1 LVQKPLSLLAVGLLL
16 VLACGHI
23 LADEGMWPLYDL
35 HKLPFDSLKAQGLML
50 EPNQIYNPKG
60 GGICDAVVRVGA
72 TGSFVSPNGLII
84 TNHHVAYGAVQK
96 QSSVEQNL
104 IADGFYAA
112 TRGEEIPAIGYNA
125 YVTLAMDD
133 MTERVLAEINDS
145 MTDFERY
152 QAIDKITKEIVKE
165 AEKGRDVKCR
175 LAKMFGGKQYILYTR
190 FKIRDIRI
198 VYVPPA
204 SIGKYGGDIDNWM
217 WPRHTGDFS
226 FLRAY
231 VAPDGSTAEYSEEN
245 VPYQSKTYLPIS
257 SAGVKDGDF
266 AMIIGFPGRTSRYAS
281 SYYID
286 DLINYYYPNFICMFE
301 DVLELI
307 KEAGARDSS
316 VAIRLASMDAGIN
329 NGLKNSYAM
338 LEGFTKA
345 GILQNKIKDEK
356 LLAEF
361 VNAAANL
368 KKKYASVLPS
378 LDSLYRERRKTR
390 EKDFILG
397 SLGWADFLSMSNG
410 IYKWAVEREKNDME
424 RERGYQDRDSI
435 STREWLEDAQINL
448 VPSFDKDVLKYFIKK
463 AFDLPQGQKIEAI
476 EKIFAGEEGTQREAH
491 LDEYLDNLYG
501 NTAIGDLDQRMKMFG
516 MSKKELEELG
526 DPSIDLA
533 IALKP
538 ERDEQVERRKT
549 FSGASTRLEPKLIA
563 SYAEWKG
570 DELYPD
576 ANGTMRFNYGSVR
589 SYVPRDAVR
598 YNYIT
603 SLSGVM
609 EKETGEDPFMVPE
622 ELKQAHAARD
632 FGRYADAVIN
642 DIPVNFLTT
651 NDGTGGNSGSPI
663 INGRGELIGLDF
675 DGNYEAVA
683 ADYLY
688 IPELARSIVVDI
700 RYVLFVIDKVYHL
713 EGLLNELT
721 VH

>member
-1 LVQKPLSLLAVGLLL
+1 MGLLL
-16 VLACGHI
+16 ILASGYTS
-23 LADEGMWPLYDL
+23 ADEGMWPLYDL

-50 EPNQIYNPKG
+50 EPDQIYNPQG
-60 GGICDAVVRVGA
+60 GGICDAVVRIGA

-96 QSSVEQNL
+96 QSSVERNL
-104 IADGFYAA
+104 ITEGFYAP
-112 TRGEEIPAIGYNA
+112 TWSEEIPAIGYNI
-125 YVTLAMDD
+125 YITLAIDD
-133 MTERVLAEINDS
+133 MTDRVLTDLDDS
-145 MTDFERY
+145 MTDLERY
-152 QAIDKITKEIVKE
+152 RAIDRVTKEIIRE
-165 AEKGRDVKCR
+165 AEADRDVECR
-175 LAKMFGGKQYILYTR
+175 LAKMFGGKQYVLYNY

-231 VAPDGSTAEYSEEN
+231 VAPDGSSAEYAEDN

-257 SAGVKDGDF
+257 SAGVKDGDL
-266 AMIIGFPGRTSRYAS
+266 AMIIGFPRSTSRYAS
-281 SYYID
+281 SYHVD
-286 DLINYYYPNFICMFE
+286 DLVNYYYPDRIRMYE
-301 DVLELI
+301 DLLELI
-307 KEAGARDSS
+307 KQAGTRDSS
-316 VAIRLASMDAGIN
+316 IAIRLASMDAGIN
-329 NGLKNSYAM
+329 NGLKNSYAT

-345 GILQNKIKDEK
+345 AILQKKIKDEK

-361 VNAAANL
+361 VNADADL
-368 KKKYASVLPS
+368 KKKYASVLPG

-390 EKDFILG
+390 DKDFVLG
-397 SLGWADFLSMSNG
+397 SLGRADLLKMANG

-448 VPSFDKDVLKYFIKK
+448 VPSFDKEVLRYFVIK
-463 AFDLPQGQKIEAI
+463 AFDLPPGQKIEAI
-476 EKIFAGEEGTQREAH
+476 EKIFAGKEGTERETH
-491 LDEYLDNLYG
+491 LDEYLDDLYG
-501 NTAIGDLDQRMKMFG
+501 NSAIGNLDQRMKMLSL
-516 MSKKELEELG
+516 SKKELEELG
-526 DPSIDLA
+526 DPFIDLA

-538 ERDEQVERRKT
+538 ERDEQAERSKR

-563 SYAEWKG
+563 VYAEWKG

-576 ANGTMRFNYGSVR
+576 ANGTMRFNYGSVKGYSPGDAIHY
-589 SYVPRDAVR
+589 SYL
-598 YNYIT
+598 T

-609 EKETGEDPFMVPE
+609 EKETGKDPFFVPA
-622 ELKQAHAARD
+622 ELKQAYDQQD
-632 FGRYADAVIN
+632 FGSYEDLAIN
-642 DIPVNFLTT
+642 DVPINFLTT

-675 DGNYEAVA
+675 DCNYESVA

-700 RYVLFVIDKVYHL
+700 RYMLFVIDRVYHL
-713 EGLLNELT
+713 DALLDELT
-721 VH
+721 IH